1 MFIDMN
7 EDTLNIVLAK
17 INDLNKL
24 FLDNKDSSTKIMMY
38 LANKAKELDAK
49 VLANEKD
56 IILVKSDINDIVEA
70 ENNSYNE
77 IQSLKV
83 EVLKIKDLQNKQN
96 AKIKELES
104 KLAKY
109 KEENNIDELKAEQA
123 KIQDAIN
130 SLNEQINAMNE
141 DISEKLIETKDYIL
155 FDRNNYEMSKFRKFI
170 YKIFHYREIKRL
182 ELQKLEEEKIRQEE
196 IKQELERKKQEEAEK
211 IIEKRNQIK
220 DILNSTKK
228 T

>member
-104 KLAKY
+104 KLSKY

-182 ELQKLEEEKIRQEE
+182 ELQKQEEEKIRQEE

>member
-1 MFIDMN
+1 MN

-24 FLDNKDSSTKIMMY
+24 FLDNKDSSTKILMY

-49 VLANEKD
+49 VIANEKD

-77 IQSLKV
+77 IQSLKA

-104 KLAKY
+104 KLSKY
-109 KEENNIDELKAEQA
+109 KEENKIDELKVEQA

-130 SLNEQINAMNE
+130 SLNKQINAINE

-182 ELQKLEEEKIRQEE
+182 ELQKQEEEKIRQEE

>member
-96 AKIKELES
+96 TKIKELES
-104 KLAKY
+104 KLSKY

-182 ELQKLEEEKIRQEE
+182 ELQKREEEKIRQEE